1 MKPSTIIRPV
11 RALAALALSLAIAVP
26 RLRADDKPAV
36 EPADPE
42 GPRIQL
48 ALLLDTS
55 NSMDGLI
62 DQAKTQLWKVVNTF
76 IAAHKDGKVPHVEV
90 ALYQYGNNG
99 LSQEQNWIKQMQPLT
114 RDLDKVSEELFALK
128 TNGGEEYCGAVI
140 TRAVEDL
147 AWDKDPNTYKAIFI
161 AGNEPFTQG
170 KVDPQKAC
178 KLAASHGVVVNTIHC
193 GSESEGISGGWKA
206 GALAADGS
214 FLIIDSN
221 KTVVSIPAPQDAEIV
236 KLNEELNKTYV
247 AYGAKAEAGAKN
259 QQAQDANASRFAS
272 GGAAVQ
278 RAVTKASANYHNSS
292 WDLVDASKEK
302 GFDIEKVP
310 AADLPE
316 NLRSMDNATRKAF
329 LDQKDKERSGLQ
341 KQILELNKQRD
352 AFVAEKRRASS
363 GDKDDT
369 LDAAM
374 TRTVRKQA
382 AKKGYSFE

>member
-1 MKPSTIIRPV
+1 MKPTNIIRPV
-11 RALAALALSLAIAVP
+11 RAAAALALSLVIAGP
-26 RLRADDKPAV
+26 RLGAQDKPQPG
-36 EPADPE
+36 EPD
-42 GPRIQL
+42 GPRVQL

-55 NSMDGLI
+55 SSMDGLI
-62 DQAKTQLWKVVNTF
+62 EQAKTQLWKVVNTF
-76 IAAHKDGKVPHVEV
+76 IAARKDGKVPHVEV
-90 ALYQYGNNG
+90 SLYQYGNQG
-99 LSQEQNWIKQMQPLT
+99 LSPEQNWIQQLQPLT

-140 TRAVEDL
+140 TRAIEDL
-147 AWDKDPNTYKAIFI
+147 VWDKDPNTYKAIFI

-170 KVDPQKAC
+170 KVDPTNAC
-178 KLAASHGVVVNTIHC
+178 KMAVTRGVVVNTIHC
-193 GSESEGISGGWKA
+193 GSESAGISGGWKA

-236 KLNEELNKTYV
+236 KLNDELNKTYV
-247 AYGAKAEAGAKN
+247 AYGRNADAGAKN
-259 QQAQDANASRFAS
+259 QAAQDANAAGFAS

-302 GFDIEKVP
+302 DFDLAKIP

-316 NLRSMDNATRKAF
+316 NLRAMDNAARKAF
-329 LDQKDKERSGLQ
+329 LEQKDKDRAGLR
-341 KQILELNKQRD
+341 KKILELNQQRD
-352 AFVAEKRRASS
+352 TFIAEKRRETT
-363 GDKDDT
+363 GDKEDT

-382 AKKGYSFE
+382 ATKGYAFE

>member
-1 MKPSTIIRPV
+1 MKPTNIIRPV
-11 RALAALALSLAIAVP
+11 RAAAALALSLVIAGP
-26 RLRADDKPAV
+26 RLGAQDKPQPG
-36 EPADPE
+36 EPD
-42 GPRIQL
+42 GPRVQL

-55 NSMDGLI
+55 SSMDGLI
-62 DQAKTQLWKVVNTF
+62 EQAKTQLWKVVNTF
-76 IAAHKDGKVPHVEV
+76 IAARKDGKVPHVEV
-90 ALYQYGNNG
+90 SLYQYGNQG
-99 LSQEQNWIKQMQPLT
+99 LSPEQSWIQQLQPLT

-128 TNGGEEYCGAVI
+128 TNGGDEYCGAVI
-140 TRAVEDL
+140 ARAIEDL
-147 AWDKDPNTYKAIFI
+147 VWDKDPNTYKAIFI

-170 KVDPQKAC
+170 KVDPTGAC
-178 KLAASHGVVVNTIHC
+178 KMAATRGVVVNTIHC
-193 GSESEGISGGWKA
+193 GSESAGISGGWKA

-236 KLNEELNKTYV
+236 KLNDELNKTYV
-247 AYGAKAEAGAKN
+247 AYGRNADAGAKN
-259 QQAQDANASRFAS
+259 QAAQDANAAGFAS

-302 GFDIEKVP
+302 DFDLAKIP

-316 NLRSMDNATRKAF
+316 NLRAMDNAARKAF
-329 LDQKDKERSGLQ
+329 LEQKDKDRAGLR
-341 KQILELNKQRD
+341 KKILELNQQRD
-352 AFVAEKRRASS
+352 TFIAEKRRETT
-363 GDKDDT
+363 GDKEDT

-382 AKKGYSFE
+382 ATKGYAFE